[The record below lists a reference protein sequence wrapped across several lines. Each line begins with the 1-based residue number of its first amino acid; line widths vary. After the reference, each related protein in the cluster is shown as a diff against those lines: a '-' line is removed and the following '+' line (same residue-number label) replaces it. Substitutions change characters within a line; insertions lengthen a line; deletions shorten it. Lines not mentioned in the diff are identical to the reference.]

1 MTKLAELQAALT
13 SKRVELEQMQGTL
26 ASMKND
32 TLAHF
37 EEEISEEWDNSLRE
51 CYSEALDSIPFYLG
65 DVVELI
71 KDNDPTSY
79 RCGLND
85 FADGFDVTGLDA
97 YTDLE
102 GEIEDLES
110 EIESL
115 EDEIEY
121 EIEELEQAEEDE
133 E

>member
-13 SKRVELEQMQGTL
+13 SKREDLEQMQDTL
-26 ASMKND
+26 ASMEAD
-32 TLAHF
+32 PLAHF
-37 EEEISEEWDNSLRE
+37 EDEVTSAWDNFLNE
-51 CYSEALDSIPFYLG
+51 MYGEQVDALPWYCGSAARLCED
-65 DVVELI
+65 
-71 KDNDPTSY
+71 KDNTFY

-85 FADGFDVTGLDA
+85 YADGFDVTGLDA

-115 EDEIEY
+115 EE
-121 EIEELEQAEEDE
+121 EIEELEEEEEEDE

>member
-13 SKRVELEQMQGTL
+13 SKRVELEQMQDTL
-26 ASMKND
+26 ASMEND
-32 TLAHF
+32 PLAHF
-37 EEEISEEWDNSLRE
+37 EDEVTSAWDDCLNESYGE
-51 CYSEALDSIPFYLG
+51 QVAALPWYCGSAAQLCED
-65 DVVELI
+65 
-71 KDNDPTSY
+71 KDNTFY
-79 RCGLND
+79 RTGRND

-115 EDEIEY
+115 EE

-133 E
+133 D